1 MNRKENRQ
9 VNIRQIRIK
18 DDFWSGLQN
27 LVADDVIPY
36 QEKVLND
43 EIPGIEKS
51 HAIANFRIAAGLE
64 KGEFYGMVFQDSDV
78 AKWLEGVAYSL
89 AVKPDLH
96 NIMVPGPFQVK
107 VSFTHMILCLNF
119 LSINQYR

>member
-1 MNRKENRQ
+1 MDKKENRQ

-27 LVADDVIPY
+27 LVADEVIPY

-51 HAIANFRIAAGLE
+51 HAVANFRIAAGLE
-64 KGEFYGMVFQDSDV
+64 KGEF
-78 AKWLEGVAYSL
+78 
-89 AVKPDLH
+89 
-96 NIMVPGPFQVK
+96 
-107 VSFTHMILCLNF
+107 
-119 LSINQYR
+119 

>member
-1 MNRKENRQ
+1 MDKKENRQ

-27 LVADDVIPY
+27 LVADEVIPY

-51 HAIANFRIAAGLE
+51 HAVANFRIAAGLE
-64 KGEFYGMVFQDSDV
+64 KGEFYGMV
-78 AKWLEGVAYSL
+78 
-89 AVKPDLH
+89 
-96 NIMVPGPFQVK
+96 
-107 VSFTHMILCLNF
+107 
-119 LSINQYR
+119 

>member
-51 HAIANFRIAAGLE
+51 HAIANFRIAADWKRASSMEWFSRTVMWQNGSKELPIRWQSNRIRNLKRE
-64 KGEFYGMVFQDSDV
+64 RMKLL
-78 AKWLEGVAYSL
+78 KL
-89 AVKPDLH
+89 
-96 NIMVPGPFQVK
+96 
-107 VSFTHMILCLNF
+107 
-119 LSINQYR
+119 